1 MLVISRRKGQ
11 RIVIGDDIELVVT
24 SVTRNTVKLGIKA
37 SRGLAV
43 LRGEVRD
50 AILEAN
56 RVAAESSLEH
66 AVALAESGPPAAT
79 DAVTPLAKLGLAR
92 QPSDG
97 TASQTSDATR
107 DLPSEPGTVTGSSLA
122 PREHDGRGVS

>member
-66 AVALAESGPPAAT
+66 AVALAESGPPGAT
-79 DAVTPLAKLGLAR
+79 DAVTPLAPRALC
-92 QPSDG
+92 
-97 TASQTSDATR
+97 TA
-107 DLPSEPGTVTGSSLA
+107 VTGRTPPVTRARECSRGNSALQVLLSL
-122 PREHDGRGVS
+122 